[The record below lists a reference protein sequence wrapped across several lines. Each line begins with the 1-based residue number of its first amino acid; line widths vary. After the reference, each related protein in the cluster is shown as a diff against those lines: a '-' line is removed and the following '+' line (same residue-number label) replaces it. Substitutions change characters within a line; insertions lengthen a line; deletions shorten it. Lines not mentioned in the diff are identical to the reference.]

1 MANTTGRKNNSVEE
15 AFDDRISKAID
26 LRKKQTKD
34 VLQEIETNFR
44 KSIEGHVEY
53 HRYLVE
59 QSKEKGDIATAIHH
73 QVMMETYQSILKN
86 YSMSGSYN
94 RE

>member
-1 MANTTGRKNNSVEE
+1 M
-15 AFDDRISKAID
+15 
-26 LRKKQTKD
+26 
-34 VLQEIETNFR
+34 
-44 KSIEGHVEY
+44 EGHVEY

-59 QSKEKGDIATAIHH
+59 ESREKGDLAMAIHH